1 MSHQDIVKGL
11 EPLSL
16 WKHFGEF
23 THIPRPSGKE
33 EQMAAYVL
41 GWARDRGLQ
50 ADRDGAGNICVRVPA
65 SSGREKAPVVVLQGH
80 LDMVCEKD
88 PASPY
93 DPEKGNIHLV
103 REGDW
108 LMAEGTTLGADNGI
122 AVATMMAVA
131 EDKTAQ
137 HGPLELFMTIDE
149 ETGMTGA
156 MGLDPALLKGRIMLN
171 LDSEDEGILFV
182 GCAGGCDVKYTFRA
196 SRNPLPSGFVA
207 CQIVLT
213 GLKGGHSGL
222 EINKNRMNAIRAI
235 CRMLEAAYGQ
245 VPFVLASLDGGNKRN
260 AIPRDARAVVGVAGG
275 QIEGFRNAVN
285 AVAEDLRSQYKGLDD
300 GLKLTID
307 TPSTV
312 PADAFG
318 EADTAR
324 LLQMLLSVPSGV
336 VAMSQDIPGLVE
348 TSTNLGVVQTK
359 GDAVEVA
366 NLARSSVAPALRDV
380 VTTLLAVGKM
390 GGVQVEDLGGYP
402 GWKPNMQSRVLA
414 ATKNTFRK
422 LYGKEA
428 EVTAIHAGL
437 ECGLIGDR
445 VPGMD
450 MVSFGP
456 DIRGVHA
463 PNEKVS
469 IPSTARFYQLL
480 AAVLDDLSA

>member
-1 MSHQDIVKGL
+1 MSHHDVVRGL
-11 EPLSL
+11 EPQSL

-41 GWARDRGLQ
+41 AWAKERGLQ
-50 ADRDGAGNICVRVPA
+50 ADRDATGNICVRVPA
-65 SSGREKAPVVVLQGH
+65 TPGREKAPVVVLQGH

-93 DPEKGNIHLV
+93 DPETGNIHVLLD
-103 REGDW
+103 GDW
-108 LMAEGTTLGADNGI
+108 LVAEGTTLGADNGI

-131 EDKTAQ
+131 EDQAAQ
-137 HGPLELFMTIDE
+137 HGPLDLLMTIDE

-156 MGLDPALLKGRIMLN
+156 MGLDPGLLKGRIMLN
-171 LDSEDEGILFV
+171 LDSEDEGVLFV

-196 SRNPLPSGFVA
+196 PRAPLPSGFVP
-207 CQIVLT
+207 CEVVIT

-222 EINKNRMNAIRAI
+222 EINKNRMNAIRAL
-235 CRMLEAAYGQ
+235 CRMLAAAPG
-245 VPFVLASLDGGNKRN
+245 PFVLASLDGGNKRN

-275 QIEGFRNAVN
+275 ELQAFQAAVN
-285 AVAEDLRSQYKGLDD
+285 GVAEELRAQFKGLDD
-300 GLKLTID
+300 GLKV
-307 TPSTV
+307 TV
-312 PADAFG
+312 GAPANPPADAFG
-318 EADTAR
+318 AADALR
-324 LLQMLLSVPSGV
+324 LLNLLLSVPSGV

-348 TSTNLGVVQTK
+348 TSTNLGVVTTK
-359 GDAVEVA
+359 GAAVEVA
-366 NLARSSVAPALRDV
+366 NLARSSSGQALRDV
-380 VTTLLAVGKM
+380 VATLVAAGKL

-402 GWKPNMQSRVLA
+402 GWKPDMQSQALA
-414 ATKNTFRK
+414 VTRGTFRK

-450 MVSFGP
+450 MVSLGP

-463 PNEKVS
+463 PGEKVNV
-469 IPSTARFYQLL
+469 PSTGRFYQLL
-480 AAVLDDLSA
+480 TAVLDDLSA